1 MKSNLGAA
9 NNTIKKKNEKK
20 KRMRKFVQII
30 SLIRKFIQNYFKKS
44 L

>member
-20 KRMRKFVQII
+20 KNEKICANHLSDKEIYSKLF
-30 SLIRKFIQNYFKKS
+30 
-44 L
+44 